1 MLTRQR
7 QRGRALAR
15 DSEGRE
21 RARRRPP
28 RQQLKRR
35 DARAEG
41 AGHGGGGERGAR
53 ADVAGSHARSAGLRA
68 DVWLPRLAVYGGGGG
83 GERFPL
89 GKEEEEGEPKGA
101 PKSNRGTIAD
111 IPAPSL
117 LGIQA
122 VQQRLPPF
130 LPPPPAALLA
140 ATSVLKLQL
149 PLRWGTKK
157 SIPDYNKISSQG
169 TAKAAKGLAN
179 SDNQGGGGG
188 GSSCG
193 GSRAATRRVPLP
205 PPSSE
210 GCRISREWLTGCGGC
225 GGGGGGGGGSSGGGG
240 GAPGGLQ
247 HETQELASKRVDIQ
261 NKRFYLDVK
270 QNAKGRFLKIA
281 EVGAGGNKSR
291 LTLSMSVAVEF
302 RDYLGDF
309 IEHYAQLGPSQPPDL
324 AQAQDEP
331 RRALKS
337 EFLVRENRKY
347 YMDLK
352 ENQRGRFLRI
362 RQTVNRGPGLG
373 STQGQTIALPAQGL
387 IEFRDALAKLIDD
400 YGVEE
405 EPAELPEGTS
415 LTVDNKRFFFD
426 VGSNKYG
433 VFMRVSEVKPTY
445 RNSITVPYK
454 VWAKFG
460 HTFCKYSEEMK
471 KIQEKQ
477 REKRAACEQLHQ
489 QQQQQQEET
498 TAATLLLQGEEEGEE
513 D

>member
-1 MLTRQR
+1 M
-7 QRGRALAR
+7 ADR
-15 DSEGRE
+15 DS
-21 RARRRPP
+21 
-28 RQQLKRR
+28 
-35 DARAEG
+35 
-41 AGHGGGGERGAR
+41 
-53 ADVAGSHARSAGLRA
+53 GS
-68 DVWLPRLAVYGGGGG
+68 
-83 GERFPL
+83 E
-89 GKEEEEGEPKGA
+89 
-101 PKSNRGTIAD
+101 
-111 IPAPSL
+111 
-117 LGIQA
+117 
-122 VQQRLPPF
+122 
-130 LPPPPAALLA
+130 
-140 ATSVLKLQL
+140 
-149 PLRWGTKK
+149 
-157 SIPDYNKISSQG
+157 
-169 TAKAAKGLAN
+169 
-179 SDNQGGGGG
+179 QGGGGG
-188 GSSCG
+188 GAAGAG
-193 GSRAATRRVPLP
+193 GPGA
-205 PPSSE
+205 
-210 GCRISREWLTGCGGC
+210 GGGGP
-225 GGGGGGGGGSSGGGG
+225 GGGGGGGGGPG
-240 GAPGGLQ
+240 GGLQ

-309 IEHYAQLGPSQPPDL
+309 IEHYAQLGPSQPPEL
-324 AQAQDEP
+324 AQAADEP

-352 ENQRGRFLRI
+352 ENQRGRFLRV

-433 VFMRVSEVKPTY
+433 VFMRV
-445 RNSITVPYK
+445 
-454 VWAKFG
+454 WAKFG
-460 HTFCKYSEEMK
+460 HTFCKYSDEMK

-477 REKRAACEQLHQ
+477 RDKRAA
-489 QQQQQQEET
+489 
-498 TAATLLLQGEEEGEE
+498 AAAAPAVGAEPPPEAEAAAAGPPGALLQAEEPEE

>member
-1 MLTRQR
+1 MYSSWVSVFRYRESLAQLAVGCSRQR
-7 QRGRALAR
+7 EKAGSIMADR
-15 DSEGRE
+15 DSGSEQGG
-21 RARRRPP
+21 AAAGPGIGSMH
-28 RQQLKRR
+28 L
-35 DARAEG
+35 ATGG
-41 AGHGGGGERGAR
+41 AG
-53 ADVAGSHARSAGLRA
+53 SA
-68 DVWLPRLAVYGGGGG
+68 
-83 GERFPL
+83 
-89 GKEEEEGEPKGA
+89 
-101 PKSNRGTIAD
+101 S
-111 IPAPSL
+111 
-117 LGIQA
+117 
-122 VQQRLPPF
+122 
-130 LPPPPAALLA
+130 
-140 ATSVLKLQL
+140 
-149 PLRWGTKK
+149 
-157 SIPDYNKISSQG
+157 
-169 TAKAAKGLAN
+169 
-179 SDNQGGGGG
+179 
-188 GSSCG
+188 
-193 GSRAATRRVPLP
+193 
-205 PPSSE
+205 
-210 GCRISREWLTGCGGC
+210 
-225 GGGGGGGGGSSGGGG
+225 
-240 GAPGGLQ
+240 GLQ

-309 IEHYAQLGPSQPPDL
+309 IEHYAQLGPSNPDMV
-324 AQAQDEP
+324 QDEP

-400 YGVEE
+400 YGVED
-405 EPAELPEGTS
+405 EPAELPEGSS

-454 VWAKFG
+454 VWSKFG
-460 HTFCKYSEEMK
+460 NTFCKYAEEMK

-477 REKRAACEQLHQ
+477 REKRACEL
-489 QQQQQQEET
+489 QQQEMH
-498 TAATLLLQGEEEGEE
+498 ADDGEE

>member
-1 MLTRQR
+1 MADPFSPQSPNSLGQGRLRSGRQR
-7 QRGRALAR
+7 QPQWWWWHWR
-15 DSEGRE
+15 
-21 RARRRPP
+21 
-28 RQQLKRR
+28 RQQSC
-35 DARAEG
+35 DA
-41 AGHGGGGERGAR
+41 
-53 ADVAGSHARSAGLRA
+53 
-68 DVWLPRLAVYGGGGG
+68 
-83 GERFPL
+83 
-89 GKEEEEGEPKGA
+89 
-101 PKSNRGTIAD
+101 
-111 IPAPSL
+111 
-117 LGIQA
+117 
-122 VQQRLPPF
+122 
-130 LPPPPAALLA
+130 
-140 ATSVLKLQL
+140 
-149 PLRWGTKK
+149 
-157 SIPDYNKISSQG
+157 
-169 TAKAAKGLAN
+169 
-179 SDNQGGGGG
+179 
-188 GSSCG
+188 
-193 GSRAATRRVPLP
+193 
-205 PPSSE
+205 
-210 GCRISREWLTGCGGC
+210 
-225 GGGGGGGGGSSGGGG
+225 
-240 GAPGGLQ
+240 
-247 HETQELASKRVDIQ
+247 TQELASKRVDIQ

-498 TAATLLLQGEEEGEE
+498 AAATLLLQGEEEGEE

>member
-1 MLTRQR
+1 P
-7 QRGRALAR
+7 AR
-15 DSEGRE
+15 VGG
-21 RARRRPP
+21 
-28 RQQLKRR
+28 
-35 DARAEG
+35 G
-41 AGHGGGGERGAR
+41 AGGGGMVCRSVCLSVRRGAAACTVGR
-53 ADVAGSHARSAGLRA
+53 PVLYASLCRVTRSLLSFPQISRERPAGGCGGCSSSGGGRSREAA
-68 DVWLPRLAVYGGGGG
+68 GGGGSG
-83 GERFPL
+83 RAAGRRA
-89 GKEEEEGEPKGA
+89 G
-101 PKSNRGTIAD
+101 SIMAD
-111 IPAPSL
+111 RDS
-117 LGIQA
+117 G
-122 VQQRLPPF
+122 
-130 LPPPPAALLA
+130 
-140 ATSVLKLQL
+140 SE
-149 PLRWGTKK
+149 
-157 SIPDYNKISSQG
+157 
-169 TAKAAKGLAN
+169 
-179 SDNQGGGGG
+179 QGGGGG
-188 GSSCG
+188 GAPGTG
-193 GSRAATRRVPLP
+193 GS
-205 PPSSE
+205 
-210 GCRISREWLTGCGGC
+210 G
-225 GGGGGGGGGSSGGGG
+225 SGGGG
-240 GAPGGLQ
+240 PGGGLQ

-309 IEHYAQLGPSQPPDL
+309 IEHYAQLGPSQPPEL
-324 AQAQDEP
+324 AQAADEP

-477 REKRAACEQLHQ
+477 RDKRAAAAASGPEPQA
-489 QQQQQQEET
+489 ET
-498 TAATLLLQGEEEGEE
+498 ESSAAAAGPPGALLQADEPEE

>member
-1 MLTRQR
+1 
-7 QRGRALAR
+7 
-15 DSEGRE
+15 
-21 RARRRPP
+21 
-28 RQQLKRR
+28 
-35 DARAEG
+35 
-41 AGHGGGGERGAR
+41 
-53 ADVAGSHARSAGLRA
+53 
-68 DVWLPRLAVYGGGGG
+68 
-83 GERFPL
+83 
-89 GKEEEEGEPKGA
+89 
-101 PKSNRGTIAD
+101 
-111 IPAPSL
+111 
-117 LGIQA
+117 
-122 VQQRLPPF
+122 
-130 LPPPPAALLA
+130 
-140 ATSVLKLQL
+140 
-149 PLRWGTKK
+149 
-157 SIPDYNKISSQG
+157 
-169 TAKAAKGLAN
+169 
-179 SDNQGGGGG
+179 
-188 GSSCG
+188 
-193 GSRAATRRVPLP
+193 
-205 PPSSE
+205 
-210 GCRISREWLTGCGGC
+210 
-225 GGGGGGGGGSSGGGG
+225 
-240 GAPGGLQ
+240 
-247 HETQELASKRVDIQ
+247 
-261 NKRFYLDVK
+261 
-270 QNAKGRFLKIA
+270 
-281 EVGAGGNKSR
+281 
-291 LTLSMSVAVEF
+291 MSVAVEF

-489 QQQQQQEET
+489 QQQQQQMQNPAAHLSQTPQALQHQVPPQQPLQLPLQPPPPPPPPPPLRPRQNWRGRGGAQASLSYRLILPLTRGRRGERAPWPFPPGQVRTAPLGTRRRPRPRGRARART
-498 TAATLLLQGEEEGEE
+498 TRRFCLSFGENYRNLNCGAEVKEFSR
-513 D
+513 

>member
-1 MLTRQR
+1 M
-7 QRGRALAR
+7 ADR
-15 DSEGRE
+15 DS
-21 RARRRPP
+21 
-28 RQQLKRR
+28 
-35 DARAEG
+35 
-41 AGHGGGGERGAR
+41 
-53 ADVAGSHARSAGLRA
+53 GS
-68 DVWLPRLAVYGGGGG
+68 
-83 GERFPL
+83 E
-89 GKEEEEGEPKGA
+89 
-101 PKSNRGTIAD
+101 
-111 IPAPSL
+111 
-117 LGIQA
+117 
-122 VQQRLPPF
+122 
-130 LPPPPAALLA
+130 
-140 ATSVLKLQL
+140 
-149 PLRWGTKK
+149 
-157 SIPDYNKISSQG
+157 
-169 TAKAAKGLAN
+169 
-179 SDNQGGGGG
+179 QGGGGG
-188 GSSCG
+188 GAAGAG
-193 GSRAATRRVPLP
+193 GPGS
-205 PPSSE
+205 
-210 GCRISREWLTGCGGC
+210 
-225 GGGGGGGGGSSGGGG
+225 GGGGGGGGGGPG
-240 GAPGGLQ
+240 GGLQ

-309 IEHYAQLGPSQPPDL
+309 IEHYAQLGPSQPPEL
-324 AQAQDEP
+324 AQAADEP

-352 ENQRGRFLRI
+352 ENQRGRFLRV

-460 HTFCKYSEEMK
+460 HTFCKYSDEMK

-477 REKRAACEQLHQ
+477 RDKRAA
-489 QQQQQQEET
+489 
-498 TAATLLLQGEEEGEE
+498 AAAAAPAVGAGAEPPPEAEAAAVAAAAGAPGTLLQAEEPEE

>member
-1 MLTRQR
+1 M
-7 QRGRALAR
+7 ADR
-15 DSEGRE
+15 DSGSEQG
-21 RARRRPP
+21 
-28 RQQLKRR
+28 
-35 DARAEG
+35 G
-41 AGHGGGGERGAR
+41 AGLGSG
-53 ADVAGSHARSAGLRA
+53 AGS
-68 DVWLPRLAVYGGGGG
+68 
-83 GERFPL
+83 
-89 GKEEEEGEPKGA
+89 
-101 PKSNRGTIAD
+101 
-111 IPAPSL
+111 L
-117 LGIQA
+117 L
-122 VQQRLPPF
+122 
-130 LPPPPAALLA
+130 PAAA
-140 ATSVLKLQL
+140 
-149 PLRWGTKK
+149 
-157 SIPDYNKISSQG
+157 
-169 TAKAAKGLAN
+169 
-179 SDNQGGGGG
+179 
-188 GSSCG
+188 GS
-193 GSRAATRRVPLP
+193 
-205 PPSSE
+205 
-210 GCRISREWLTGCGGC
+210 
-225 GGGGGGGGGSSGGGG
+225 
-240 GAPGGLQ
+240 GLQ

-309 IEHYAQLGPSQPPDL
+309 IEHYAQLGPSNPD
-324 AQAQDEP
+324 AAQDEP

-352 ENQRGRFLRI
+352 ENQRGRFLRV

-373 STQGQTIALPAQGL
+373 AAQGQTIALPAQGL

-433 VFMRVSEVKPTY
+433 VFLRVSEVKPTY
-445 RNSITVPYK
+445 RNSITVPHK

-460 HTFCKYSEEMK
+460 HTFCKYAEDMR
-471 KIQEKQ
+471 KIQDKQ
-477 REKRAACEQLHQ
+477 REKRQAEQHPPPGPPASSA
-489 QQQQQQEET
+489 
-498 TAATLLLQGEEEGEE
+498 TAAAELLPGQGDADDDE

>member
-1 MLTRQR
+1 MFIKGAICCQGSVWCCRRLESELVRRISGAAPRTVPTVGLRESRGFTFVSSRVCGAAQGLYSALPARAAGSRESGGVAWRLAAASAVDGGRKAGRQA
-7 QRGRALAR
+7 GGIMADR
-15 DSEGRE
+15 DSGSEQGG
-21 RARRRPP
+21 AATGPGVGS
-28 RQQLKRR
+28 LH
-35 DARAEG
+35 AAAGG
-41 AGHGGGGERGAR
+41 AG
-53 ADVAGSHARSAGLRA
+53 SA
-68 DVWLPRLAVYGGGGG
+68 
-83 GERFPL
+83 
-89 GKEEEEGEPKGA
+89 
-101 PKSNRGTIAD
+101 S
-111 IPAPSL
+111 
-117 LGIQA
+117 
-122 VQQRLPPF
+122 
-130 LPPPPAALLA
+130 
-140 ATSVLKLQL
+140 
-149 PLRWGTKK
+149 
-157 SIPDYNKISSQG
+157 
-169 TAKAAKGLAN
+169 
-179 SDNQGGGGG
+179 
-188 GSSCG
+188 
-193 GSRAATRRVPLP
+193 
-205 PPSSE
+205 
-210 GCRISREWLTGCGGC
+210 
-225 GGGGGGGGGSSGGGG
+225 
-240 GAPGGLQ
+240 GLQ

-309 IEHYAQLGPSQPPDL
+309 IEHYAQLGPSNPDV
-324 AQAQDEP
+324 AQDEP

-400 YGVEE
+400 YGVED

-426 VGSNKYG
+426 VGANKYG

-454 VWAKFG
+454 VWSKFG
-460 HTFCKYSEEMK
+460 STFCKYAEEMK

-477 REKRAACEQLHQ
+477 REKRACE
-489 QQQQQQEET
+489 
-498 TAATLLLQGEEEGEE
+498 LQGPAAEELHADDGDE

>member
-1 MLTRQR
+1 M
-7 QRGRALAR
+7 
-15 DSEGRE
+15 
-21 RARRRPP
+21 
-28 RQQLKRR
+28 
-35 DARAEG
+35 
-41 AGHGGGGERGAR
+41 
-53 ADVAGSHARSAGLRA
+53 
-68 DVWLPRLAVYGGGGG
+68 
-83 GERFPL
+83 
-89 GKEEEEGEPKGA
+89 
-101 PKSNRGTIAD
+101 
-111 IPAPSL
+111 
-117 LGIQA
+117 
-122 VQQRLPPF
+122 
-130 LPPPPAALLA
+130 
-140 ATSVLKLQL
+140 
-149 PLRWGTKK
+149 
-157 SIPDYNKISSQG
+157 
-169 TAKAAKGLAN
+169 N
-179 SDNQGGGGG
+179 SY
-188 GSSCG
+188 
-193 GSRAATRRVPLP
+193 
-205 PPSSE
+205 
-210 GCRISREWLTGCGGC
+210 ISREIGGVAWRLAAASAADGGRKAGRQA
-225 GGGGGGGGGSSGGGG
+225 GGGIMADRDSGSEQG
-240 GAPGGLQ
+240 GAATGPGVGSLHAAAAAAAAAATGGAGSASGLQ

-309 IEHYAQLGPSQPPDL
+309 IEHYAQLGPSNPDV
-324 AQAQDEP
+324 AQDEP

-400 YGVEE
+400 YGVED

-426 VGSNKYG
+426 VGANKYG

-454 VWAKFG
+454 VWSKFG
-460 HTFCKYSEEMK
+460 STFCKYAEEMK

-477 REKRAACEQLHQ
+477 REKRACELQ
-489 QQQQQQEET
+489 QQGPSAAAAAAAAEE
-498 TAATLLLQGEEEGEE
+498 LQADDGDE

>member
-1 MLTRQR
+1 GSGAPAGCPQGSLAGVSPGVCGA
-7 QRGRALAR
+7 RGAPA
-15 DSEGRE
+15 SGR
-21 RARRRPP
+21 
-28 RQQLKRR
+28 
-35 DARAEG
+35 G
-41 AGHGGGGERGAR
+41 AGKPVPGGAE
-53 ADVAGSHARSAGLRA
+53 
-68 DVWLPRLAVYGGGGG
+68 
-83 GERFPL
+83 PL
-89 GKEEEEGEPKGA
+89 GSGEPGF
-101 PKSNRGTIAD
+101 RG
-111 IPAPSL
+111 
-117 LGIQA
+117 
-122 VQQRLPPF
+122 
-130 LPPPPAALLA
+130 
-140 ATSVLKLQL
+140 
-149 PLRWGTKK
+149 
-157 SIPDYNKISSQG
+157 QG
-169 TAKAAKGLAN
+169 GCKGL
-179 SDNQGGGGG
+179 
-188 GSSCG
+188 
-193 GSRAATRRVPLP
+193 
-205 PPSSE
+205 
-210 GCRISREWLTGCGGC
+210 
-225 GGGGGGGGGSSGGGG
+225 
-240 GAPGGLQ
+240 
-247 HETQELASKRVDIQ
+247 TQELASKRVDIQ

-309 IEHYAQLGPSQPPDL
+309 IEHYAQLGPSQPPEL
-324 AQAQDEP
+324 AQAADEP

-460 HTFCKYSEEMK
+460 HTFCKYSDEMK

-477 REKRAACEQLHQ
+477 RDKRAAAAASGGAGAE
-489 QQQQQQEET
+489 QQQETESS
-498 TAATLLLQGEEEGEE
+498 AAAAAGPPGALLQADEPEE

>member
-1 MLTRQR
+1 
-7 QRGRALAR
+7 
-15 DSEGRE
+15 
-21 RARRRPP
+21 
-28 RQQLKRR
+28 
-35 DARAEG
+35 
-41 AGHGGGGERGAR
+41 
-53 ADVAGSHARSAGLRA
+53 
-68 DVWLPRLAVYGGGGG
+68 
-83 GERFPL
+83 
-89 GKEEEEGEPKGA
+89 
-101 PKSNRGTIAD
+101 
-111 IPAPSL
+111 
-117 LGIQA
+117 
-122 VQQRLPPF
+122 
-130 LPPPPAALLA
+130 
-140 ATSVLKLQL
+140 
-149 PLRWGTKK
+149 
-157 SIPDYNKISSQG
+157 
-169 TAKAAKGLAN
+169 
-179 SDNQGGGGG
+179 
-188 GSSCG
+188 
-193 GSRAATRRVPLP
+193 
-205 PPSSE
+205 
-210 GCRISREWLTGCGGC
+210 
-225 GGGGGGGGGSSGGGG
+225 
-240 GAPGGLQ
+240 LQ

-309 IEHYAQLGPSQPPDL
+309 IEHYAQLGPSQPPEL
-324 AQAQDEP
+324 AQAADEP

-337 EFLVRENRKY
+337 EFL
-347 YMDLK
+347 
-352 ENQRGRFLRI
+352 NQRGRFLRV

-460 HTFCKYSEEMK
+460 H
-471 KIQEKQ
+471 
-477 REKRAACEQLHQ
+477 
-489 QQQQQQEET
+489 
-498 TAATLLLQGEEEGEE
+498 
-513 D
+513 

>member
-1 MLTRQR
+1 
-7 QRGRALAR
+7 
-15 DSEGRE
+15 
-21 RARRRPP
+21 
-28 RQQLKRR
+28 
-35 DARAEG
+35 
-41 AGHGGGGERGAR
+41 
-53 ADVAGSHARSAGLRA
+53 
-68 DVWLPRLAVYGGGGG
+68 
-83 GERFPL
+83 
-89 GKEEEEGEPKGA
+89 
-101 PKSNRGTIAD
+101 
-111 IPAPSL
+111 
-117 LGIQA
+117 
-122 VQQRLPPF
+122 
-130 LPPPPAALLA
+130 
-140 ATSVLKLQL
+140 
-149 PLRWGTKK
+149 
-157 SIPDYNKISSQG
+157 
-169 TAKAAKGLAN
+169 
-179 SDNQGGGGG
+179 
-188 GSSCG
+188 
-193 GSRAATRRVPLP
+193 
-205 PPSSE
+205 
-210 GCRISREWLTGCGGC
+210 
-225 GGGGGGGGGSSGGGG
+225 
-240 GAPGGLQ
+240 
-247 HETQELASKRVDIQ
+247 
-261 NKRFYLDVK
+261 
-270 QNAKGRFLKIA
+270 
-281 EVGAGGNKSR
+281 
-291 LTLSMSVAVEF
+291 MSVAVEF

-362 RQTVNRGPGLG
+362 RQT
-373 STQGQTIALPAQGL
+373 GQTIALPAQGL

-498 TAATLLLQGEEEGEE
+498 AAATLLLQGLIFPSCQPRPPPPPLVTLCVSDDLRGDGAPVPPTSAATHPEFPVPHQAIRACWSLTEEGESGLADGGIQADHE
-513 D
+513 

>member
-1 MLTRQR
+1 MRAGRQPR
-7 QRGRALAR
+7 LGSALSR
-15 DSEGRE
+15 V
-21 RARRRPP
+21 PP
-28 RQQLKRR
+28 LPKSR
-35 DARAEG
+35 
-41 AGHGGGGERGAR
+41 GGG
-53 ADVAGSHARSAGLRA
+53 
-68 DVWLPRLAVYGGGGG
+68 RLAAVVPGG
-83 GERFPL
+83 L
-89 GKEEEEGEPKGA
+89 
-101 PKSNRGTIAD
+101 IAD
-111 IPAPSL
+111 
-117 LGIQA
+117 
-122 VQQRLPPF
+122 F
-130 LPPPPAALLA
+130 
-140 ATSVLKLQL
+140 
-149 PLRWGTKK
+149 W
-157 SIPDYNKISSQG
+157 
-169 TAKAAKGLAN
+169 GLAN
-179 SDNQGGGGG
+179 SDSHSGAGGGTVGAAELRR
-188 GSSCG
+188 GS
-193 GSRAATRRVPLP
+193 TRSLP
-205 PPSSE
+205 TPSQ
-210 GCRISREWLTGCGGC
+210 GFR
-225 GGGGGGGGGSSGGGG
+225 
-240 GAPGGLQ
+240 

-489 QQQQQQEET
+489 QQQQQEET
-498 TAATLLLQGEEEGEE
+498 AAATLLLQGEEEGEE

>member
-1 MLTRQR
+1 MQMLGKQSA
-7 QRGRALAR
+7 RGSA
-15 DSEGRE
+15 DS
-21 RARRRPP
+21 RPP
-28 RQQLKRR
+28 QSPVLCLPSRPSRR
-35 DARAEG
+35 
-41 AGHGGGGERGAR
+41 
-53 ADVAGSHARSAGLRA
+53 VGLR
-68 DVWLPRLAVYGGGGG
+68 
-83 GERFPL
+83 L
-89 GKEEEEGEPKGA
+89 GA
-101 PKSNRGTIAD
+101 
-111 IPAPSL
+111 L
-117 LGIQA
+117 C
-122 VQQRLPPF
+122 
-130 LPPPPAALLA
+130 AAL
-140 ATSVLKLQL
+140 
-149 PLRWGTKK
+149 
-157 SIPDYNKISSQG
+157 
-169 TAKAAKGLAN
+169 
-179 SDNQGGGGG
+179 
-188 GSSCG
+188 
-193 GSRAATRRVPLP
+193 RVQTY
-205 PPSSE
+205 S
-210 GCRISREWLTGCGGC
+210 GISRERRRGWLAAGLQQTEGEKAGSIMADRDSGSEQGGAAAAGP
-225 GGGGGGGGGSSGGGG
+225 GGVGGSPHPATTAA
-240 GAPGGLQ
+240 GAAGPASGLQ

-309 IEHYAQLGPSQPPDL
+309 IEHYAQLGPSNPDI
-324 AQAQDEP
+324 AQDEP

-400 YGVEE
+400 YGVED

-454 VWAKFG
+454 VWSKFG
-460 HTFCKYSEEMK
+460 NTFCKYADEMK
-471 KIQEKQ
+471 KIQERQ
-477 REKRAACEQLHQ
+477 REKRACEMQLQ
-489 QQQQQQEET
+489 QQQPH
-498 TAATLLLQGEEEGEE
+498 E
-513 D
+513 DHPDDGDDD

>member
-1 MLTRQR
+1 MGT
-7 QRGRALAR
+7 GTAGTPALVRLPSSAR
-15 DSEGRE
+15 LPPAGEC
-21 RARRRPP
+21 ARPP
-28 RQQLKRR
+28 
-35 DARAEG
+35 DC
-41 AGHGGGGERGAR
+41 AGLRLGGGGAGSSEAR
-53 ADVAGSHARSAGLRA
+53 AA
-68 DVWLPRLAVYGGGGG
+68 AVRGE
-83 GERFPL
+83 GERREQGERKGRDRLGVCCSAPL
-89 GKEEEEGEPKGA
+89 L
-101 PKSNRGTIAD
+101 
-111 IPAPSL
+111 PAPRPHPRPHPRQPL
-117 LGIQA
+117 LQLRVTA
-122 VQQRLPPF
+122 APPLFF
-130 LPPPPAALLA
+130 LALLC
-140 ATSVLKLQL
+140 
-149 PLRWGTKK
+149 G
-157 SIPDYNKISSQG
+157 QG
-169 TAKAAKGLAN
+169 SA
-179 SDNQGGGGG
+179 
-188 GSSCG
+188 
-193 GSRAATRRVPLP
+193 
-205 PPSSE
+205 
-210 GCRISREWLTGCGGC
+210 ISREWLTGCGGC
-225 GGGGGGGGGSSGGGG
+225 GGSRRSRGGKAAAAEATEAAAGGAAGGGGAAAERSIMADRDSGSEQGGAALGSGGSLGGTQARARAPAGRWWRRG
-240 GAPGGLQ
+240 RRRQWRRRRRAGAPGGLQ

-498 TAATLLLQGEEEGEE
+498 AAATLLLQGEEEGEE

>member
-1 MLTRQR
+1 M
-7 QRGRALAR
+7 ADR
-15 DSEGRE
+15 DS
-21 RARRRPP
+21 
-28 RQQLKRR
+28 
-35 DARAEG
+35 
-41 AGHGGGGERGAR
+41 
-53 ADVAGSHARSAGLRA
+53 GS
-68 DVWLPRLAVYGGGGG
+68 
-83 GERFPL
+83 E
-89 GKEEEEGEPKGA
+89 
-101 PKSNRGTIAD
+101 
-111 IPAPSL
+111 
-117 LGIQA
+117 
-122 VQQRLPPF
+122 
-130 LPPPPAALLA
+130 
-140 ATSVLKLQL
+140 
-149 PLRWGTKK
+149 
-157 SIPDYNKISSQG
+157 
-169 TAKAAKGLAN
+169 
-179 SDNQGGGGG
+179 QGGGGG
-188 GSSCG
+188 GGAAGAG
-193 GSRAATRRVPLP
+193 GPGS
-205 PPSSE
+205 
-210 GCRISREWLTGCGGC
+210 
-225 GGGGGGGGGSSGGGG
+225 GGGGGGGGPG
-240 GAPGGLQ
+240 GGLQ

-309 IEHYAQLGPSQPPDL
+309 IEHYAQLGPSQPPEL
-324 AQAQDEP
+324 AQAADEP

-352 ENQRGRFLRI
+352 ENQRGRFLRV

-460 HTFCKYSEEMK
+460 HTFCKYSDEMK

-477 REKRAACEQLHQ
+477 RDKRAAAAAAPPAGAGAEPPPRPRPPPPLPGRPAPCCRPRSPRRTDRPPPGTRTGPARRPAAAPPTRHPSLDVPPLYPPYQTTFTSKYRFIPETRSPKHTFVYKFSCSASLGMEPAGPRAFCCIPAALCIPVTRSLQRSCHRGTDCSQRSCTGVPSLR
-489 QQQQQQEET
+489 T
-498 TAATLLLQGEEEGEE
+498 TAFSSS
-513 D
+513 

>member
-1 MLTRQR
+1 
-7 QRGRALAR
+7 
-15 DSEGRE
+15 
-21 RARRRPP
+21 
-28 RQQLKRR
+28 
-35 DARAEG
+35 G
-41 AGHGGGGERGAR
+41 AGG
-53 ADVAGSHARSAGLRA
+53 
-68 DVWLPRLAVYGGGGG
+68 P
-83 GERFPL
+83 
-89 GKEEEEGEPKGA
+89 
-101 PKSNRGTIAD
+101 
-111 IPAPSL
+111 
-117 LGIQA
+117 
-122 VQQRLPPF
+122 
-130 LPPPPAALLA
+130 
-140 ATSVLKLQL
+140 
-149 PLRWGTKK
+149 
-157 SIPDYNKISSQG
+157 
-169 TAKAAKGLAN
+169 
-179 SDNQGGGGG
+179 
-188 GSSCG
+188 
-193 GSRAATRRVPLP
+193 
-205 PPSSE
+205 
-210 GCRISREWLTGCGGC
+210 
-225 GGGGGGGGGSSGGGG
+225 GGGGGGGGGPG
-240 GAPGGLQ
+240 GGLQ

-309 IEHYAQLGPSQPPDL
+309 IEHYAQLGPSQPPEL
-324 AQAQDEP
+324 AQAADEP

-337 EFLVRENRKY
+337 EFLVRENRNY
-347 YMDLK
+347 FMDLK
-352 ENQRGRFLRI
+352 ENQRGRFLRV

-460 HTFCKYSEEMK
+460 HTFCKYSDEMK
-471 KIQEKQ
+471 KIQEK
-477 REKRAACEQLHQ
+477 
-489 QQQQQQEET
+489 
-498 TAATLLLQGEEEGEE
+498 
-513 D
+513 